1 MLSHTHTLAPIF
13 HEASAS
19 LESVCA
25 NTEPYLLVVS
35 TLLMLSTNY
44 VYTMY
49 VQSINSSKPIV
60 SSKRTLILIVV
71 TISNRTVI
79 LTVVT
84 IFVRCLEIC
93 IPGKLCIQKQRTIVL
108 FELENICLKVAHQSV
123 DLFKQS
129 HRGMSMNN
137 YSLSDDIIVFATL
150 IPPTHRIHSTQ
161 SVCRVLSLYTY
172 QLSLLAKI

>member
-13 HEASAS
+13 YEASAS

-71 TISNRTVI
+71 TISKRTLI
-79 LTVVT
+79 LIVVT

-93 IPGKLCIQKQRTIVL
+93 IPGKLCIQKQRTHNLIVL

-137 YSLSDDIIVFATL
+137 YSLSDDIIFLATL

-161 SVCRVLSLYTY
+161 IVCRVL
-172 QLSLLAKI
+172 